1 MTYDPFRICLLVAT
15 TFCTACT
22 TIQNPPLLFGQ
33 SHSVGI
39 VIGGSA
45 ADNGAELT
53 LGYKDRDIAIVPV
66 TVKQQNGDSTQIK
79 GTASAGF
86 QDALS
91 VLGQFEVHAKATQAE
106 ASLGKFFATG
116 LAAKRLADGF
126 AAKLGADKP
135 KTPSTSVAAPEQPAA
150 PAPLSVPAD
159 NQ

>member
-1 MTYDPFRICLLVAT
+1 MKYDPFGIFLLIAIAL
-15 TFCTACT
+15 CTGCT

-79 GTASAGF
+79 GTATAEF

-91 VLGQFEVHAKATQAE
+91 VLGQFEVHAKATRAE

-116 LAAKRLADGF
+116 VAAKKLADGF
-126 AAKLGADKP
+126 AAKLAADKP
-135 KTPSTSVAAPEQPAA
+135 KNPPPAVAPVPPVA
-150 PAPLSVPAD
+150 PATPPD